1 MEEEEEEEEKPL
13 QKDSHE
19 DGDRDKNGDMT
30 EKPQEEQV
38 SSPLGWPTS
47 LKERTAGVVIL
58 TAAAPSTF
66 PLAGHL

>member
-1 MEEEEEEEEKPL
+1 MEEEEEEEEPL
-13 QKDSHE
+13 HKDSHE
-19 DGDRDKNGDMT
+19 DGDRDENGDMG

-47 LKERTAGVVIL
+47 LKEHTASVVIL

-66 PLAGHL
+66 LLAGDL